1 MKLRIVILFLV
12 LIKIVLNTTCIDGTE
27 CPGEQKCCA
36 TKEGFNCC
44 PYSSGVCCLDMEHCC
59 PPGHTCN
66 EKGLCIKN

>member
-36 TKEGFNCC
+36 TKDGFNCC
-44 PYSSGVCCLDMEHCC
+44 PYSSGVCCLDMEH
-59 PPGHTCN
+59 
-66 EKGLCIKN
+66 